1 MKKLVFLLSVASLFS
16 AENVA
21 KSQVIAN
28 TITGAEGA
36 QITDIHKRIREFVDK
51 YKAEHEP
58 QKFTAVAG
66 VVFGRFKDTS
76 SKALPLNGHNRMGV
90 LALGYQFTPK
100 ISSSISFIKG
110 ITNEKSESETL
121 KAKSTDKT
129 VALSFDYR
137 LLEWLTLSLS
147 YQEKH
152 GKTITTVLKQ
162 KNVDATSKNIFR
174 TPGFSVKMIFPVNKN
189 IFFGPDVGIN
199 RSCIYNK
206 AYIDNAGVQQAKRTL
221 HLDQM
226 VANTKLGYVVN
237 HNVIPYAS
245 VGYSRTLSYGDPL
258 KSKNSFRVGA
268 GAILLGGMVT
278 LDWTAS
284 RANQSVTSNNVSLNL
299 AVKF

>member
-21 KSQVIAN
+21 KSGVITN

-66 VVFGRFKDTS
+66 VVFGRFKDS
-76 SKALPLNGHNRMGV
+76 SSRALPLNGHNKMGF
-90 LALGYQFTPK
+90 LALGYQFTPE

-110 ITNEKSESETL
+110 ITNQKSQNETL

-129 VALSFDYR
+129 VALSCDYK

-152 GKTITTVLKQ
+152 GKTITTVVNKR
-162 KNVDATSKNIFR
+162 NVDSTSKNIFR
-174 TPGFSVKMIFPVNKN
+174 TPGFLVKMTLPVNKN
-189 IFFGPDVGIN
+189 LFFGPDIGIN

-206 AYIDNAGVQQAKRTL
+206 AYVDNDGIQQAKRTL
-221 HLDQM
+221 HLDQA
-226 VANTKLGYVVN
+226 VANTKLGYIVN
-237 HNVIPYAS
+237 QNMIPYAS
-245 VGYSRTLSYGDPL
+245 VGYSRTLSYGNSI

-268 GAILLGGMVT
+268 GAILLGGMIT
-278 LDWTAS
+278 LDWSAS